1 MSRSAPRFPGQQR
14 AGDTTPPGWA
24 LGPEGFSRPSAAP
37 GASPTPVLVPV
48 GLHWSG
54 DGTVPTQGPQAQ
66 RGLSTQQMQNKSR
79 WKVAASPTRGRG
91 SPLSRPTRPDSYAC
105 GCSPTPSSGSLNPVT
120 RDSIRGSSA
129 NLPAQT
135 QFKTFHGP
143 QLSIQGLAPA
153 APPCLPLP
161 LQSGSVENHLPTGRL
176 TSWASACASLGP
188 ERADLPRGIF
198 RNPARRRPPG
208 RGLADRRPA
217 PLPSPL
223 VPTWV
228 TTSKRDESSAR
239 LSPTRSAA

>member
-1 MSRSAPRFPGQQR
+1 M
-14 AGDTTPPGWA
+14 
-24 LGPEGFSRPSAAP
+24 
-37 GASPTPVLVPV
+37 LVPV

-143 QLSIQGLAPA
+143 QLSIQGLA

-176 TSWASACASLGP
+176 TSWASARASLGP

-198 RNPARRRPPG
+198 RNLPGARPPG
-208 RGLADRRPA
+208 EGLLTAGPPPSRVLLCLRG
-217 PLPSPL
+217 
-223 VPTWV
+223 
-228 TTSKRDESSAR
+228 
-239 LSPTRSAA
+239 